1 MKWWRIPAEVTGRPE
16 AVAGRA
22 TGGASAAEGVAQ
34 VPDEAALREALAEAA
49 AVLRGGGLVA
59 FPTETVYGLGANAW
73 LDEAARRVFAAK
85 GRPADNPLIVHI
97 ADVGELAGVIDRPE
111 EVSDAVRRAMDA
123 FWPGPLTLILPANP
137 RIALAVRPGM
147 DTVGVRIPAHPVARA
162 LIRAAGCPVAA
173 PSANRSGRPS
183 PTTAEDVAED
193 MRDRI
198 DGVVDGGPCGIG
210 VESTVAW
217 IGEEEVVIYRPGGVT
232 PDDLAR
238 VTGLPVRVAAGPAA
252 GEAPKS
258 PGMKYRHYAP
268 RARVYV
274 WWGDHDRVRAEV
286 ARFAAEYRTMARA
299 GRNAPAGAGG
309 RGASAGD
316 DGDPRIA
323 LIARPG
329 TVPPGWDPA
338 WVWTPAVEGDLGGA
352 REDRTRVAIVGA
364 HGGYAAALSRH
375 LYRLLRA
382 FDRQGADVI
391 LVEGV
396 SPEGLGLAVMNRL
409 EKAAEGRVYRV

>member
-1 MKWWRIPAEVTGRPE
+1 MKWWRIPAEGMGQPVV
-16 AVAGRA
+16 AAGRA
-22 TGGASAAEGVAQ
+22 AGGASAAEGAAQ
-34 VPDEAALREALAEAA
+34 GPEEAVLREALAEAA

-97 ADVGELAGVIDRPE
+97 AEVGDLAGVIDRPQD
-111 EVSDAVRRAMDA
+111 VPDAARRAMDA

-137 RIALAVRPGM
+137 RIAPAVRPGM
-147 DTVGVRIPAHPVARA
+147 DTVGVRMPAHPVARA

-183 PTTAEDVAED
+183 PTTAVDVAED
-193 MRDRI
+193 MRGQI
-198 DGVVDGGPCGIG
+198 DGIVDGGPCGIG
-210 VESTVAW
+210 VESTVAR

-252 GEAPKS
+252 GEAPAS

-274 WWGDHDRVRAEV
+274 WWGDEDRVRVEV
-286 ARFAAEYRTMARA
+286 ARFAAAH
-299 GRNAPAGAGG
+299 
-309 RGASAGD
+309 GASVGD
-316 DGDPRIA
+316 DGDRRIA

-338 WVWTPAVEGDLGGA
+338 WVWTPAVDGDPGGTPEERTSEERRPADLAGA
-352 REDRTRVAIVGA
+352 RD
-364 HGGYAAALSRH
+364 GYAAALSRH

-382 FDRQGADVI
+382 FDRQEADVI

-396 SPEGLGLAVMNRL
+396 PPEGLGLAVMNRL